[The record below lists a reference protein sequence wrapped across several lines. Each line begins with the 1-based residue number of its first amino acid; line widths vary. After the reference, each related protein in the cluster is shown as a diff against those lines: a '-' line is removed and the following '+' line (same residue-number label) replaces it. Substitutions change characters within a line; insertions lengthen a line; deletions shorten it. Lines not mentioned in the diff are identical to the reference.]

1 MLFAGESDTIYFYN
15 FASRQRTRE
24 LPGELTS
31 SKQDRD
37 EKEAATFEAKRDA
50 QRAKMNSLSQGP
62 GAAKQAPTPSRGG
75 AGPENR
81 AGDSTEPAL
90 LPLRRE
96 DINQAERP
104 VVAET

>member
-1 MLFAGESDTIYFYN
+1 MSARPCRRC
-15 FASRQRTRE
+15 AVCQRH
-24 LPGELTS
+24 
-31 SKQDRD
+31 Q
-37 EKEAATFEAKRDA
+37 ATPVLLCRGDY
-50 QRAKMNSLSQGP
+50 
-62 GAAKQAPTPSRGG
+62 KQAPTPSRGG